1 MSKSISTLHFNR
13 LAEQTSPHEAWPAR
27 LTFHSPSTSAI
38 STAFSACIERWC
50 SQHFCFSISLYFWR
64 LTASTRCLLFDRMLF
79 PIDID
84 HQSHCTWCTGGRDLD
99 VTNTSRVQIAKT
111 KRANAKESEESSK
124 RFSSVLLYRQ
134 DSSSAAY
141 SVRSLCIL
149 VTQETGKF
157 QPPFLCV
164 PRIFNEA
171 LCATS
176 TAFKSPQ
183 PPRVL
188 VAHNNR
194 RWETS

>member
-1 MSKSISTLHFNR
+1 
-13 LAEQTSPHEAWPAR
+13 
-27 LTFHSPSTSAI
+27 
-38 STAFSACIERWC
+38 
-50 SQHFCFSISLYFWR
+50 
-64 LTASTRCLLFDRMLF
+64 
-79 PIDID
+79 
-84 HQSHCTWCTGGRDLD
+84 

-111 KRANAKESEESSK
+111 KRANAKELEESSK

-149 VTQETGKF
+149 VTQEIGKF
-157 QPPFLCV
+157 QPLFLCV

-188 VAHNNR
+188 VAHSNR
-194 RWETS
+194 LWEISWPCFQSKSSCFWTEDGTSAFSEFVC